1 MDAIRRC
8 FVVVVEAAEEAP
20 WTLAHSFDGQ
30 HLHCGVHYGTRN
42 VERSIGRRLY
52 RSFHCSLTDDG
63 KQAAEA
69 GSAMRRA
76 RRTWHAEM

>member
-8 FVVVVEAAEEAP
+8 FVVVVEAAGEVP
-20 WTLAHSFDGQ
+20 WTLAHSFDGR
-30 HLHCGVHYGTRN
+30 HLRYGAHYATRN

-52 RSFHCSLTDDG
+52 RSFRCSWTDDG

-69 GSAMRRA
+69 GSAMRRE
-76 RRTWHAEM
+76 RRIWHAGT